1 MPGRRILARGSVFDR
16 PTEGAHMEI
25 GERVE
30 VYSAFEQTWTDGFEI
45 ADVRDEGY
53 VVRRRFDGFV
63 FPHPTSPTDLRSAP
77 PPHPPVRR

>member
-1 MPGRRILARGSVFDR
+1 
-16 PTEGAHMEI
+16 MEI

-53 VVRRRFDGFV
+53 LVRRRCDGFV
-63 FPHPTSPTDLRSAP
+63 LPHPTSPSDLRAVP